1 MLLLVM
7 QPSLD
12 VTGGT
17 ITAPTIVSN
26 PISQSVVVGGS
37 VQFLVVALGG
47 GLSYQWY
54 KNGSVIIGATLT
66 TYTTPPAVYS
76 TDNNA
81 SFTVIVSNSAG
92 VATSTPAILT
102 VLQAVTTYLYE
113 LRNLLHDPNGQ
124 MWPDNEL
131 LSYINQAR
139 RRVCQDTKCLRTI
152 IPSITITQGQELY
165 AINTILPTVAGY
177 VIDIMNIYLY
187 WGNSR
192 YPLQYMAFS
201 DFSAQLRQW
210 QLLQQVPVAYTRMGA
225 TQIYFGPNPDQN
237 YVTDWDVA
245 LNPPDLISD
254 QSTEVIPPPFTEPV
268 KFWAAYLAK
277 FKEQALG
284 ETQIFKREYVMQ
296 MLMASRAFQTRILP
310 NVYAR

>member
-1 MLLLVM
+1 MLLLEF
-7 QPSLD
+7 QLD
-12 VTGGT
+12 LDASGAVA
-17 ITAPTIVSN
+17 APTIITN
-26 PISQSVVVGGS
+26 PFSQSVVVGGS
-37 VQFLVVALGG
+37 VQFVVIALGL

-54 KNGSVIIGATLT
+54 KNGIAIPGATSS
-66 TYTTPPAVYS
+66 TYTTPAAVYA

-81 SFTVIVSNSAG
+81 SFTVTVMNGSG
-92 VATSTPAILT
+92 TVTSTPAILT
-102 VLQAVTTYLYE
+102 VVQAVTTYLTE

-124 MWPDNEL
+124 MWPDTEL
-131 LSYINQAR
+131 LGYINQAR

-152 IPSITITQGQELY
+152 IPSITINAGQELY
-165 AINTILPTVAGY
+165 QISTVLPTVAGY

-210 QLLQQVPVAYTRMGA
+210 QLFRQVPVAYSRMGA
-225 TQIYFGPNPDQN
+225 LQIYVGPMPDQN

-245 LNPPDLISD
+245 LNPFDLISD